1 VQVAQLKVSLLKVT
15 KKREARKMFIGRKRE
30 LCDLEEIYSKDS
42 GTLTILYGRRR
53 VGKTR
58 LIQEFTKGKK
68 TIFFSAQEGDRESN
82 LVELSRA
89 IVGQDKKHFPVFSSF
104 KEALEYIG
112 EEAEKEKT
120 VFFIDEYPYLVDSLG
135 SEISSVLQNFIDI
148 AIEKSKLMIIL
159 CGSSVSFME
168 NEVISSKNPLYG
180 RARLI
185 MKLKPLNY
193 YETAQWFS
201 SYSPEDKAV
210 LYGATNGIPM
220 YLSYMDPDVSLRE
233 NLLRTFFRPNSIL
246 LYEQE
251 FVLRQEISEIK
262 SYQAVLSAV
271 ANGKTKFNEICDRT
285 KLNPGSVSRILDAL
299 KELDIIEKTV
309 PAGEKEESKKGF
321 YSMKDLYFNFWY
333 FFVQR
338 YFTVINQDLMEEN
351 YDRLVT
357 PLMNDYM
364 GKVFERIAREYLL
377 SRADLP
383 FPLKDIGSW
392 WGTDNQTRKS
402 IEIDVVAH
410 SAVDDNV
417 IIGSCN
423 FTSKPI
429 DTDEY
434 DLMRAYSKPLV
445 SVRDAVFCFF
455 SKSGF
460 TDNLKKMKNDRI
472 RLISLEEMYR

>member
-1 VQVAQLKVSLLKVT
+1 
-15 KKREARKMFIGRKRE
+15 MFIGRKRE
-30 LCDLEEIYSKDS
+30 LSNLEEIYRKDT

-82 LVELSRA
+82 LNELSRS
-89 IVGQDKKHFPVFSSF
+89 VFGQDRKYVPVFQSF
-104 KEALEYIG
+104 REALEYIG
-112 EEAEKEKT
+112 EEAKKEKT

-135 SEISSVLQNFIDI
+135 SEISSVLQNFLDI
-148 AIEKSKLMIIL
+148 SIEKSKLMIII

-193 YETAQWFS
+193 YETAEWFS

-220 YLSYMDPDVSLRE
+220 YLSTMDPSLSLKE

-251 FVLRQEISEIK
+251 FVLRQEISEIR

-299 KELDIIEKTV
+299 KELSIIEKMV
-309 PAGEKEESKKGF
+309 PAGEKEESRKGF
-321 YSMKDLYFNFWY
+321 YSIEDLYFNFWY

-338 YFTVINQDLMEEN
+338 YFTVINQDLMEKN
-351 YDRLVT
+351 YDRLIT

-377 SRADLP
+377 YRAKLP
-383 FPLKDIGSW
+383 FPFKDIGSW
-392 WGTDNQTRKS
+392 WGTDNTTRKS

-410 SAVDDNV
+410 SALDDNV
-417 IIGSCN
+417 IIGSCK
-423 FTSKPI
+423 FTSRPI

-434 DLMRAYSKPLV
+434 ALMCAYSKPV
-445 SVRDAVFCFF
+445 AAMRDAVFCFF

-460 TDNLKKMKNDRI
+460 TDNMKKMKSDRI
-472 RLISLEEMYR
+472 RLISLEDMYR